1 VRDVEAQVIH
11 DMQNTAMVLR
21 EAASQLHRNRD
32 SLPPGI
38 VEHLTEM
45 MDRRTEMLVRLLGDL
60 STAHLADRGELD
72 LEMQSVSL
80 PEMCRDVVAERH
92 PVVGGGEITLDV
104 AADAQVL
111 ADPVRMTQVLD
122 NLITNALRYGGPHV
136 EVRAVRDDSHVV
148 LTVQDDGEGIPPHL
162 LDTLF
167 EAYVH
172 GDASHRLGGSG
183 LGLMIVRQLCEAM
196 SGTIAYDGLDG
207 TRFTAT
213 FPTAPGDPAAF
224 RDSRDAVVTA

>member
-1 VRDVEAQVIH
+1 
-11 DMQNTAMVLR
+11 MQNTAMVLR
-21 EAASQLHRNRD
+21 EAASQLHHHRD
-32 SLPPGI
+32 TLPVGV

-72 LEMQSVSL
+72 LDVQQVSL
-80 PEMCRDVVAERH
+80 PEICRDVVDERQR
-92 PVVGGGEITLDV
+92 VVGGGQLVLDV
-104 AADAQVL
+104 SADATVM
-111 ADPVRMTQVLD
+111 ADPTRLTQVLD

-136 EVRAVRDDSHVV
+136 EVRAERRGEQVV
-148 LTVQDDGEGIPPHL
+148 LTVRDDGEGIPEHL

-196 SGTIAYDGLDG
+196 HGTIEYDELDG
-207 TRFTAT
+207 TCFTAT
-213 FPTAPGDPAAF
+213 LPAAP
-224 RDSRDAVVTA
+224 REVDPVPGLHDAVVA